1 MRGVPQNFGSHLMA
15 RTFQITADGGS
26 RGNPGPAAYGAVVTE
41 NGKILHELY
50 ATIGIASNNVAEYSG
65 LVAGLEK
72 VHSIDPE
79 ATIEVAMDSKLVVEQ
94 MSGRWQIKHPD
105 MRELAKRAREAHPAH
120 LVSYKWI
127 PRDLNSHADRLA
139 NKALDGDG
147 APIASKQVN
156 FLTERVVSGEVP
168 TTIYLVRH
176 GETPLTPSR
185 AFSGSG
191 GSDPGLSEAGRAQAE
206 AVAAELALRKPDV
219 LIASLMQRTRETAE
233 IIQKATGGDIHFD
246 EAWREGSFGEWDG
259 LTVAEVQKLYPSEWT
274 EWVSSPFARPGST
287 GESYDDVAVRT
298 EPALNQLAQDYP
310 GQKVLVVTHNVVI
323 KTLASLVVSN
333 EINGVYHIDIAPC
346 SITTIV
352 IWPSDGLRALKSLS
366 ERSATVKQSHQ

>member
-1 MRGVPQNFGSHLMA
+1 MA

-139 NKALDGDG
+139 NKALDGDE
-147 APIASKQVN
+147 APVASKQVN
-156 FLTERVVSGEVP
+156 FLTERVVSGEIP

-191 GSDPGLSEAGRAQAE
+191 GSDPGLSDAGRAQAE

-219 LIASLMQRTRETAE
+219 FISSPMQRTRDTAE
-233 IIQKATGGDIHFD
+233 IIQKKIGGNIHFD
-246 EAWREGSFGEWDG
+246 DAWREGSFGEWDG
-259 LTVAEVQKLYPSEWT
+259 LTVAQVKEMYPSEWN
-274 EWVSSPFARPGST
+274 EWVASPFARPGST
-287 GESYDDVAVRT
+287 GESYEDVAART
-298 EPALNQLAQDYP
+298 ESVLNQLAQDYP

-323 KTLASLVVSN
+323 KTLASLVTAGT
-333 EINGVYHIDIAPC
+333 IDGVYHIDIAPC
-346 SITTIV
+346 SITTIA

-366 ERSATVKQSHQ
+366 ERSAAVKQSHQ

>member
-1 MRGVPQNFGSHLMA
+1 MA

-139 NKALDGDG
+139 NKALDGDE

-185 AFSGSG
+185 AFSGSR
-191 GSDPGLSEAGRAQAE
+191 GSDPGLSDAGRAQAE

-219 LIASLMQRTRETAE
+219 FIASPMQRTRETAE

-246 EAWREGSFGEWDG
+246 ETWREGSFGEWDG
-259 LTVAEVQKLYPSEWT
+259 LTVPEVQKLYPAEWT
-274 EWVSSPFARPGST
+274 EWVSSPFARPSST
-287 GESYDDVAVRT
+287 GESYDDVAVRA
-298 EPALNQLAQDYP
+298 EPALNQLALDYP

-323 KTLASLVVSN
+323 KTLASLVVNN

-346 SITTIV
+346 SITTIA

-366 ERSATVKQSHQ
+366 ERSAAVKQSHQ